1 LVALNI
7 PDSANAN
14 YDSFAD
20 LAWQSLGKYDQSF
33 AFDTPRSETISI
45 HGHELQILGAD
56 ARQDGVSDNGK
67 DSSLH
72 AKSANDA
79 DNRSDTIYEESAT
92 SLGGHSMDHGGFGEA
107 TEADTSQNF
116 PHGTAILSAGEDRNR
131 GQSQRD
137 SHASEGGSAGARQQ
151 AKNDPPG
158 HDSNHG
164 QSQRDL
170 HASEDGSAAAEQHAK
185 RDVTPENE
193 TNRGQ
198 SKGVV
203 HAVPANAANNP
214 HSGSS
219 LDAGGK
225 DQPTDDVGERAV
237 APAFGDSFHFKEI
250 GASKASDGVAL
261 HVGHGPDSIEHG
273 LHTAGH
279 DGPASI
285 QEADLV
291 GLSLAEQNAVDHAK
305 GTEHHLTH
313 DLFV

>member
-1 LVALNI
+1 
-7 PDSANAN
+7 
-14 YDSFAD
+14 
-20 LAWQSLGKYDQSF
+20 
-33 AFDTPRSETISI
+33 
-45 HGHELQILGAD
+45 
-56 ARQDGVSDNGK
+56 
-67 DSSLH
+67 
-72 AKSANDA
+72 
-79 DNRSDTIYEESAT
+79 
-92 SLGGHSMDHGGFGEA
+92 MDHGGFGEA

-170 HASEDGSAAAEQHAK
+170 HASEDGSAGARQQAKNDPPGHDSHHGQSQRDSHASEDGSAAAEQLAK
-185 RDVTPENE
+185 HDATPENE
-193 TNRGQ
+193 ANRAQ
-198 SKGVV
+198 SQGNV
-203 HAVPANAANNP
+203 HAVPVNAA